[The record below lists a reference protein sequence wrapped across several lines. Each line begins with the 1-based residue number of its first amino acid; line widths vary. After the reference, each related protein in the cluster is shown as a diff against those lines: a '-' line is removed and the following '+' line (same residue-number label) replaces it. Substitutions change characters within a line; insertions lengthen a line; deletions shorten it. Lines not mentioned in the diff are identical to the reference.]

1 MGMDKKKVQELLL
14 KKMRDDGGQLTIQ
27 IDPNNLRTLEQLNE
41 LVDAGK
47 IEFLVHK
54 NGIYTYGLK
63 TPNARGLTLS
73 SGDPEKPPLNRALKS
88 S

>member
-1 MGMDKKKVQELLL
+1 MDKKKVQELLL

-27 IDPNNLRTLEQLNE
+27 INPNNLRTLEQLND

-47 IEFLVHK
+47 IEFLMQK

-73 SGDPEKPPLNRALKS
+73 SSDLEKAPVNRALKS
-88 S
+88 N

>member
-1 MGMDKKKVQELLL
+1 MDKKKVQELLL

-47 IEFLVHK
+47 IEFLMHK
-54 NGIYTYGLK
+54 NGIYTYVLK
-63 TPNARGLTLS
+63 TPNARGMTLNS
-73 SGDPEKPPLNRALKS
+73 SDVQRAPLNRPLKS